1 MADYNINKSNG
12 DAVTITTGAID
23 NSFDIPFLGQDS
35 INYGDDLATAM
46 LRQLENFANDI
57 APSFG
62 ASRTIGQLWYDTT
75 VGQGLKVW
83 NGSVWDLLPFDTNIV
98 HTTGAESIA
107 GVKTFSSTAAFTSAS
122 APFTVNSTTLVTN
135 LNAQLLDG
143 KLESEFASA
152 AQGLLAE
159 NAEPDLLSP
168 AGDGYLL
175 ASTTGGVRSW
185 VAPGAGTG
193 NVDPVDAAGDTTT
206 TVLLYSEPT
215 ASGSLQPL
223 IDVGG
228 LTYNAG
234 SGALTTTTFTGALNG
249 NAATA
254 TIAASATTA
263 TIATTITVADTA
275 SATTWPVL
283 AGAATGNQAP
293 KTDGALTY
301 NAATG
306 ALAATSFSGSGGSLT
321 GLSAANIS
329 TGTLAV
335 ARGGT
340 GVTTSTGSGANV
352 LNTGSSFTGTIGI
365 ATINSATGTTLQ
377 YNTEPAIVTINRSAT
392 GNTSAAQVRSHNNTL
407 EDIGFNT
414 LPQFNWNASD
424 TLEAGHCG
432 HVTGQTGVGYT
443 LTLEA
448 SGTTDFPVEGIT
460 TVINAS
466 ALDYTITEGAGTT
479 LFYLEG
485 GAGATDTTG
494 GCVIGAGGFSPF
506 WEGEKQ
512 YIFPHIGGVIIGDD
526 VEIQAMTNIDR
537 GGIGNTII
545 GTNTKIDTQ
554 CHIGHNTRIG
564 DGCTICAKTQTGG
577 SNVIGDKVFIAPNVA
592 IRTMGYIWAGGSNK
606 KSDHITIG
614 DGAFIGFGSLVVKDI
629 KPGERVKGFPAKPF

>member
-12 DAVTITTGAID
+12 DAVTISTGTID

-46 LRQLENFANDI
+46 LRQLENFANDT

-98 HTTGAESIA
+98 HTTGAEAIA
-107 GVKTFSSTAAFTSAS
+107 GVKTFTSTAAFTSAS

-143 KLESEFASA
+143 KLESEFATA
-152 AQGLLAE
+152 LQGQLADD
-159 NAEPDLLSP
+159 AEPDLLTP
-168 AGDGYLL
+168 PVDGYLL
-175 ASTTGGVRSW
+175 SSTTGGTRSW

-215 ASGSLQPL
+215 ASGSIQPL
-223 IDVGG
+223 IDEGG

-234 SGALTTTTFTGALNG
+234 SGELTTTTFTGALNG

-254 TIAASATTA
+254 TIATTATTA
-263 TIATTITVADTA
+263 TIATTVTVADESADATCFPLFVTA
-275 SATTWPVL
+275 AAGNLGAKSGTNLTFNSTTGVL
-283 AGAATGNQAP
+283 T
-293 KTDGALTY
+293 
-301 NAATG
+301 
-306 ALAATSFSGSGGSLT
+306 ATSFAGIGSSLT
-321 GLSAANIS
+321 TLNAANIS

-365 ATINSATGTTLQ
+365 ATINSATGTTIQ
-377 YNTEPAIVTINRSAT
+377 FNTESALVTQNRSTT
-392 GNTSAAQVRSHNNTL
+392 GNTSAAQIRTTNNTL
-407 EDIGFNT
+407 VDIGFNT
-414 LPQFNWNASD
+414 LPQFNWNVSD

-443 LTLEA
+443 LTLES
-448 SGTTDFPVEGIT
+448 SGTTDFPIEGIT
-460 TVINAS
+460 TILNAS
-466 ALDYTITEGAGTT
+466 ALDYTVTEGGGTT
-479 LFYLEG
+479 LYYLEG
-485 GAGATDTTG
+485 GAGATDTLG
-494 GCVIGAGGFSPF
+494 GCTIGAGGAATV
-506 WEGEKQ
+506 
-512 YIFPHIGGVIIGDD
+512 YRYD
-526 VEIQAMTNIDR
+526 AT
-537 GGIGNTII
+537 TY
-545 GTNTKIDTQ
+545 
-554 CHIGHNTRIG
+554 
-564 DGCTICAKTQTGG
+564 
-577 SNVIGDKVFIAPNVA
+577 
-592 IRTMGYIWAGGSNK
+592 YIWGSE
-606 KSDHITIG
+606 IT
-614 DGAFIGFGSLVVKDI
+614 
-629 KPGERVKGFPAKPF
+629 P